1 MNKRRWRF
9 DITPR
14 KLVWRCQRNV
24 VNDCWLTRTRIPPKM
39 SSMMVIMVIFHWNIV
54 TRKQNDVYDISVIV
68 GVAWLACLHKP
79 SLHASSWQSE
89 WTCEPYCVRHL
100 LILVSKEVKNL
111 RRKFTLVRRDPTGGM
126 TTMICV
132 NLDITTQNQSVQ
144 CASAYSVQIKIV
156 GPIAIIVGN
165 PLKFLNRN
173 SATFYWRLTLIDDRE
188 NSEAIQTQSYV
199 RRNLK
204 TVSFTDVFLPTL
216 RR

>member
-1 MNKRRWRF
+1 
-9 DITPR
+9 
-14 KLVWRCQRNV
+14 
-24 VNDCWLTRTRIPPKM
+24 
-39 SSMMVIMVIFHWNIV
+39 
-54 TRKQNDVYDISVIV
+54 
-68 GVAWLACLHKP
+68 
-79 SLHASSWQSE
+79 
-89 WTCEPYCVRHL
+89 
-100 LILVSKEVKNL
+100 
-111 RRKFTLVRRDPTGGM
+111 
-126 TTMICV
+126 MICV